1 MNATVSAAHS
11 GQPRSGTPTPAAE
24 RNPWI
29 TLWVMII
36 GFFMMLLDTTIVAVA
51 NPSIQ
56 EGLGVDV
63 GAVIWVTSA
72 YLLAYSVP
80 MLIAGRMGDRFGPRN
95 IYLIGLVPALAS
107 TLSGVNPSGLL
118 RLHLYFSSVAIL
130 MWPMVFLQLR
140 SVSVR
145 AHRRKNRQW

>member
-11 GQPRSGTPTPAAE
+11 CQPRSGTPTPAAE

-56 EGLGVDV
+56 EGLGS
-63 GAVIWVTSA
+63 TSA
-72 YLLAYSVP
+72 PS
-80 MLIAGRMGDRFGPRN
+80 
-95 IYLIGLVPALAS
+95 
-107 TLSGVNPSGLL
+107 SG
-118 RLHLYFSSVAIL
+118 
-130 MWPMVFLQLR
+130 
-140 SVSVR
+140 
-145 AHRRKNRQW
+145 